1 MILSVAVLFG
11 RHGDELLGRLGDVV
25 GALDDLLSDQL
36 QVGRGGAVERGLLA
50 LSVEPAGAG
59 GQQAER
65 PAHRLRP
72 RRLPGGR
79 GVERNTTQGQT
90 HRRWGQ
96 IH

>member
-1 MILSVAVLFG
+1 MRLNAVLRKKKKYVKKILASHKVLVAVLFG

-25 GALDDLLSDQL
+25 GALDDLLRDQL

-65 PAHRLRP
+65 PAHRL
-72 RRLPGGR
+72 
-79 GVERNTTQGQT
+79 
-90 HRRWGQ
+90 
-96 IH
+96 

>member
-1 MILSVAVLFG
+1 
-11 RHGDELLGRLGDVV
+11 
-25 GALDDLLSDQL
+25 
-36 QVGRGGAVERGLLA
+36 VERGLLA

-79 GVERNTTQGQT
+79 GVESTQ
-90 HRRWGQ
+90 RRVKHTDGGVRSIKKVGWEW
-96 IH
+96 INSRRLLSYL